1 MKTYSSPLRKDN
13 GFHESDDTGVLY
25 VLTVADAANTLMRM
39 MDEGEICLQELT
51 GDHFQNMLQ
60 HIANDISFDWDEEIR
75 WRIRSWKEIKDAKA
89 KQPEETEGIAEEPS
103 LADLQRA
110 AAREAMAEEHLAPFD
125 DADQEPWDGC

>member
-1 MKTYSSPLRKDN
+1 MLLTIAKDN

-25 VLTVADAANTLMRM
+25 VLTVADAANTLTRM

-51 GDHFQNMLQ
+51 GDHFRDMLQ

-75 WRIRSWKEIKDAKA
+75 WRIRSWKEIKDKEDAA
-89 KQPEETEGIAEEPS
+89 EETEGFAEEPS

-110 AAREAMAEEHLAPFD
+110 AAREAIADEHFAPFD